1 MRRSADKSRIVSI
14 DVVNIIKIPNILNF
28 TAQAIKVKQ
37 IFKKYNAKAVVVDGN
52 GLGAGLIDEL
62 LKESFDPITEE
73 SIGCWDTMND
83 DNTPEIPNSPKVL
96 YNLKAQSCQSEIV
109 TIFID
114 MVDSGKLKLLE
125 KRQDCDFEDSEWDK
139 FDDNVRPFM
148 ETDAFIEEAANLKM
162 KHLNN
167 GGITIDKVVKK
178 IDKDR
183 VSAMIY
189 MLWYINKF
197 AQEIDNSDYDYAT
210 FIN

>member
-1 MRRSADKSRIVSI
+1 M
-14 DVVNIIKIPNILNF
+14 
-28 TAQAIKVKQ
+28 
-37 IFKKYNAKAVVVDGN
+37 
-52 GLGAGLIDEL
+52 
-62 LKESFDPITEE
+62 KESFDPITEE

-125 KRQDCDFEDSEWDK
+125 KRQDCDFEDREWDK

-189 MLWYINKF
+189 MLWYVNKF

>member
-1 MRRSADKSRIVSI
+1 
-14 DVVNIIKIPNILNF
+14 
-28 TAQAIKVKQ
+28 
-37 IFKKYNAKAVVVDGN
+37 
-52 GLGAGLIDEL
+52 
-62 LKESFDPITEE
+62 
-73 SIGCWDTMND
+73 
-83 DNTPEIPNSPKVL
+83 
-96 YNLKAQSCQSEIV
+96 
-109 TIFID
+109 
-114 MVDSGKLKLLE
+114 
-125 KRQDCDFEDSEWDK
+125 
-139 FDDNVRPFM
+139 M

-197 AQEIDNSDYDYAT
+197 AQEIDNSDYDYVT

>member
-1 MRRSADKSRIVSI
+1 
-14 DVVNIIKIPNILNF
+14 
-28 TAQAIKVKQ
+28 
-37 IFKKYNAKAVVVDGN
+37 
-52 GLGAGLIDEL
+52 
-62 LKESFDPITEE
+62 
-73 SIGCWDTMND
+73 MND

-197 AQEIDNSDYDYAT
+197 AQEIDNSDYDYVT

>member
-1 MRRSADKSRIVSI
+1 MF
-14 DVVNIIKIPNILNF
+14 N
-28 TAQAIKVKQ
+28 
-37 IFKKYNAKAVVVDGN
+37 
-52 GLGAGLIDEL
+52 
-62 LKESFDPITEE
+62 LKEYTMKIK
-73 SIGCWDTMND
+73 SIFNKKILIAIATISSLSLQSCLDDD

-125 KRQDCDFEDSEWDK
+125 KRQDCDFEDREWDK

-189 MLWYINKF
+189 MLWYVNKF